1 MSVDTNIIIEAIKK
15 FFSNEKRITAYKLAG
30 LLFIVLFI
38 LTTMF
43 FTLQKD
49 KNFFE
54 YLNESFIYLFYFPIL
69 FIIFIEIK
77 LLTPNQD
84 KKLSDIDDNTDRIIN
99 IVNNNGSVNIESN
112 KSNKLTP
119 HKASN
124 DFSSYFTSVI
134 NYLEIKSIDS
144 DKKASLLLD
153 NGKRFSAL
161 GILFFIVAT
170 MVWQFYISYIGKFE
184 THHIYGIV
192 STSLV
197 FIFIEFLSAWYLR
210 QYKSFSDTSTY
221 LTKIKSIFDKYM
233 LIYLVSVEKGDKD
246 FSILLEQLSSEI
258 KWPETYLLKNADVS
272 FAKDALETMT
282 TMAQAF
288 KQEVK
293 NTSTNN

>member
-1 MSVDTNIIIEAIKK
+1 
-15 FFSNEKRITAYKLAG
+15 
-30 LLFIVLFI
+30 
-38 LTTMF
+38 MF
-43 FTLQKD
+43 FTLQKE
-49 KNFFE
+49 KNFFD
-54 YLNESFIYLFYFPIL
+54 YISQNISYLFFIPIL

-77 LLTPNQD
+77 LLTPNQA
-84 KKLSDIDDNTDRIIN
+84 KKLSDIDDHTDRIIN
-99 IVNNNGSVNIESN
+99 IVNNNGNVNIESN

-119 HKASN
+119 HKASS

-170 MVWQFYISYIGKFE
+170 VFWQFYISHIGKFE
-184 THHIYGIV
+184 AHHIYGII

-246 FSILLEQLSSEI
+246 FTILLEQLSSEI

-288 KQEVK
+288 KKEVK
-293 NTSTNN
+293 NTSSNN